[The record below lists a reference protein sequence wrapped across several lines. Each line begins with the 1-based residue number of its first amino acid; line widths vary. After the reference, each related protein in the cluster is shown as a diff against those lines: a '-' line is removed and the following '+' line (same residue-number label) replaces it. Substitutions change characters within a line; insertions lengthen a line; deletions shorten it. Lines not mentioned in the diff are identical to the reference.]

1 MRSIV
6 VPVDGSALAEYALMP
21 AAELAGRRGASLW
34 LVLVHPWGEEEAAPL
49 AGSADDRV
57 LRRREAEY
65 LRELQDRL
73 ADAFGIEAARRV
85 LEGDRAPAL
94 AAFAGRVHA
103 DLVVAATRGRDVL
116 TRALRRDLALR
127 LAHALGCPTLLLK
140 PQGADQAP
148 VPSQG
153 FQRLLVALD
162 GSQLAEA
169 SLGPALALSD
179 PRCRHVTLLRVI
191 SPLAP
196 GLHERRR
203 RALAYLLRIAGGL
216 EERGIAVDVRVLAR
230 AHAGRAVT
238 DYTDLIGADLV
249 AVATRERG
257 VARRAALG
265 SVADTAVRRASAP
278 ILICH
283 SPTKPRATADPTRRH
298 RRRAFVG

>member
-6 VPVDGSALAEYALMP
+6 VPVDGSPLAEYALVP
-21 AAELAGRRGASLW
+21 AAELARRNGASLW
-34 LVLVHPWGEEEAAPL
+34 LAVVHPWGAEEAAPL
-49 AGSADDRV
+49 AGSADDRM
-57 LRRREAEY
+57 LRNREAEY

-73 ADAFGIEAARRV
+73 ADTFGIEAGRRV

-94 AAFAGRVHA
+94 AAFAARVHA
-103 DLVVAATRGRDVL
+103 DLVVAATRGRCLV
-116 TRALRRDLALR
+116 TRTLRLDLALR

-148 VPSQG
+148 IPPEG

-162 GSQLAEA
+162 GSRLAEA
-169 SLGPALALSD
+169 SLGPALDLSD
-179 PRCRHVTLLRVI
+179 PGCRHVTLLRVI

-196 GLHERRR
+196 GLHEHRR

-238 DYTDLIGADLV
+238 DYADLIGADLV

-265 SVADTAVRRASAP
+265 SVTDTVVRRGRAP
-278 ILICH
+278 ILVCH
-283 SPTKPRATADPTRRH
+283 SPAKPRATADPKRR